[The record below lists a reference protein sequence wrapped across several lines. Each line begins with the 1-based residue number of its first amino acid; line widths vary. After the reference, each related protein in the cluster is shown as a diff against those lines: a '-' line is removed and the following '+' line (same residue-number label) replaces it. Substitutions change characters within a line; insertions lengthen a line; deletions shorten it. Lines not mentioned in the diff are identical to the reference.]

1 MDSYTSLSNINKVN
15 PDIDVQSLNLLNL
28 EGNNNEKIGSL
39 VNSTSFHKSD
49 EKQIVST
56 INFNKIEIINKFKK
70 KAIKKGSDILKNNKF
85 FKDLDSVMD
94 KKNNFRLFY
103 DEYFKDFTDIKT
115 MIFYMKLYETIELEY
130 EERHGVNIE
139 KELLAYMIKEI
150 MHDDLSR
157 KNVYESFHKFTNNS
171 NPKNKKYV
179 LDLFEYNNNVY
190 KNKKCIK
197 NF

>member
-1 MDSYTSLSNINKVN
+1 MESYTSLSNINKVN
-15 PDIDVQSLNLLNL
+15 PVIDIQSLNLLNL
-28 EGNNNEKIGSL
+28 EDNNNEKIGSL
-39 VNSTSFHKSD
+39 VNSTSFNKSD
-49 EKQIVST
+49 EKQIVSS
-56 INFNKIEIINKFKK
+56 INFNKIEIINKLKK

-130 EERHGVNIE
+130 EERHGENIE

-150 MHDDLSR
+150 MRDDLSR

-171 NPKNKKYV
+171 NPKNKKYL

>member
-1 MDSYTSLSNINKVN
+1 MESYTSLSNINKVN
-15 PDIDVQSLNLLNL
+15 PVIDIQSLNLLNL
-28 EGNNNEKIGSL
+28 EDNNDEKIGSL
-39 VNSTSFHKSD
+39 VNSTSFNKSD

-85 FKDLDSVMD
+85 FKDLDNVMD

-130 EERHGVNIE
+130 AERHGVNIE

-150 MHDDLSR
+150 MRDDLSR